1 MIDALVLYISGYVLT
16 LGVLSVAMTLTGV
29 DPMSSLFAVWTALG
43 NIGYG
48 FGPLVERTGTFV
60 DFNDAAKWIMTLS
73 MLLGRLGLLAIFVLV
88 LPQFWRR

>member
-1 MIDALVLYISGYVLT
+1 MRLA
-16 LGVLSVAMTLTGV
+16 LGVLWVAMALTGV
-29 DPMSSLFAVWTALG
+29 GPMSSLFAVWTALG